1 MILLKIIGRGCTQR
15 DIASFWG
22 YTEGRNSSVAVCDSD
37 VNPDQPQDG
46 ICSAEAVLN
55 DVNRSIAKWRSWDA
69 QRKYR
74 TGEEKSRRKR
84 SIRYMGFFYSAAY
97 AVILVALSVLGK
109 MGRSEQQILD
119 VGAYARSWSST
130 APYQAKYGLVILC
143 LNALSLLYVVL
154 AVQRQAPAEQN
165 PAILMML
172 VLVGLYPI
180 FTFTMFMFAH
190 PQLASLKMCYNTDV
204 SDKVVATVLQKRSKS
219 WAPPSAQS
227 PQPLG
232 DNIKGNKGTEKQ
244 QRLEGRQNLART
256 KSLRKFALRVSSRLS
271 SRLSERASTMS
282 SSQAPSTVNKLLR
295 RASTEMRHAY
305 RRFDSIFGYNGS
317 HFFLRAVLV
326 ECVEIPLQT
335 VALFNILDEIDEA
348 YVLCFIILIS
358 LNLLTMPFLIY
369 MRKRRSLVLC
379 EGVFDITWII
389 LNSTV
394 LVSGTSIVSEMS
406 WVAMLSIAVP
416 SICASELTA
425 HLIRAN
431 ITPSKSKLLRLQGKG
446 TSSGEEKKTSPASW
460 KRRRRLELT
469 TALAL
474 SMCGVALLFVSFET
488 IIRHRRRCA
497 SIYGSEIWRRVS
509 PKNIL

>member
-1 MILLKIIGRGCTQR
+1 MAILGRSAKVSHRRRKVAPKAQHPLHGIFFTALPLCSYPRCTLFSEDGTVRAANTGCGCLRALVVQ
-15 DIASFWG
+15 
-22 YTEGRNSSVAVCDSD
+22 
-37 VNPDQPQDG
+37 
-46 ICSAEAVLN
+46 
-55 DVNRSIAKWRSWDA
+55 
-69 QRKYR
+69 YR
-74 TGEEKSRRKR
+74 TVPSKIWSC
-84 SIRYMGFFYSAAY
+84 YSMPQCT
-97 AVILVALSVLGK
+97 IFAL
-109 MGRSEQQILD
+109 RC
-119 VGAYARSWSST
+119 A
-130 APYQAKYGLVILC
+130 
-143 LNALSLLYVVL
+143 L

-317 HFFLRAVLV
+317 HFSSV
-326 ECVEIPLQT
+326 
-335 VALFNILDEIDEA
+335 
-348 YVLCFIILIS
+348 
-358 LNLLTMPFLIY
+358 
-369 MRKRRSLVLC
+369 RS
-379 EGVFDITWII
+379 
-389 LNSTV
+389 S
-394 LVSGTSIVSEMS
+394 
-406 WVAMLSIAVP
+406 
-416 SICASELTA
+416 
-425 HLIRAN
+425 
-431 ITPSKSKLLRLQGKG
+431 
-446 TSSGEEKKTSPASW
+446 
-460 KRRRRLELT
+460 
-469 TALAL
+469 
-474 SMCGVALLFVSFET
+474 
-488 IIRHRRRCA
+488 
-497 SIYGSEIWRRVS
+497 
-509 PKNIL
+509 